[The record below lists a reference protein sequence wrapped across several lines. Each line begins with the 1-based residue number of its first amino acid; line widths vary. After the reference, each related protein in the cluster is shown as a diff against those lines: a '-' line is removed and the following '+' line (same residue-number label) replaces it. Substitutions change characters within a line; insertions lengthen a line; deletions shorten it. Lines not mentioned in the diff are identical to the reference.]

1 MDTITKLLNDLSPGK
16 TVGIGVA
23 TGLVLFLAES
33 CISCFAKKVCQGTDG
48 KSKRILKQSM
58 VTEANHEVEVQT
70 NLRLI
75 KGIS

>member
-1 MDTITKLLNDLSPGK
+1 MDTITKLLNDLSSGK

-48 KSKRILKQSM
+48 KSKDTPQGENPE
-58 VTEANHEVEVQT
+58 TEYGNCS
-70 NLRLI
+70 
-75 KGIS
+75 KS